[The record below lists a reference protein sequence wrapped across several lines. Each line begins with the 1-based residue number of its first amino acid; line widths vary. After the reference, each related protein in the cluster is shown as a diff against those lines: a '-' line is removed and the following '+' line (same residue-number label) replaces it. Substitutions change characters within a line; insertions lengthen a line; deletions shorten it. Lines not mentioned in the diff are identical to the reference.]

1 MPMNQCESKQWAPLS
16 CDREPTPPK
25 GPPKNEVEQLVEA
38 IAHLNKSVEE
48 LACML
53 EPILLRPGPQERDQA
68 VNETKA
74 TSPLMEH
81 VRDARNAVHI
91 IRCRITDMT
100 QRIRL

>member
-1 MPMNQCESKQWAPLS
+1 MRDSEPKQFAPLS
-16 CDREPTPPK
+16 CERVTMEPK

-38 IAHLNKSVEE
+38 ISYLNKHVEE

-53 EPILLRPGPQERDQA
+53 EPILLRPGPQERDQCIK
-68 VNETKA
+68 ETKA

-81 VRDARNAVHI
+81 VRDARYAVEI
-91 IRCRITDMT
+91 IKNRIVDMT